1 MLLYRSGNRVGRSP
15 SPTVT
20 PASALRSA
28 PRAPASVMQ
37 KLQDK
42 LAHWERA
49 EADARVACSGVNVQQ
64 QQVTALQ
71 LAVQMV
77 ELSKG
82 QIERERAAERQRQR
96 EQERAREAARLAS
109 LREPPS
115 LQALVEQ
122 HGTFDRITQD
132 AWKDF
137 RDCTRRWQLH
147 IASGDH
153 FAQLH
158 RARRQ
163 RTYAEAK
170 E

>member
-1 MLLYRSGNRVGRSP
+1 
-15 SPTVT
+15 
-20 PASALRSA
+20 
-28 PRAPASVMQ
+28 MQ

-42 LAHWERA
+42 LAHWRRA
-49 EADARVACSGVNVQQ
+49 EADARAACAAPNVPQA
-64 QQVTALQ
+64 QVTALQ
-71 LAVQMV
+71 LALQMV
-77 ELSKG
+77 VLTEG

-96 EQERAREAARLAS
+96 EQERAREVAWLAS

-122 HGTFDRITQD
+122 HGTYDQITQD

-137 RDCTRRWQLH
+137 RDRTRRWQLH